1 MIEMVLLCPSQF
13 FHLVEQ
19 VRQGDQS
26 VIGDAQSCQKEVE
39 GLYQKAIEI
48 EPNCEFK
55 YMI

>member
-48 EPNCEFK
+48 EPNCELM